1 VTGEAVALDASVA
14 LAASTVEVRF
24 GGTVRDRAGGAEV
37 MGGPEHSIAWLANKL
52 AEFDLA
58 LEAGMRV
65 MSGSF
70 TRQYKVERGDEVV
83 AAFAPFGTVRA
94 RFD

>member
-1 VTGEAVALDASVA
+1 
-14 LAASTVEVRF
+14 
-24 GGTVRDRAGGAEV
+24 
-37 MGGPEHSIAWLANKL
+37 
-52 AEFDLA
+52 
-58 LEAGMRV
+58 MRV

>member
-1 VTGEAVALDASVA
+1 MRLSEAF
-14 LAASTVEVRF
+14 VEVNLN
-24 GGTVRDRAGGAEV
+24 GALQEKASGAEV
-37 MGGPEHSIAWLANKL
+37 MGDPIASVTWLANKL

-70 TRQYKVERGDEVV
+70 TKQYRIKRGDQIESR
-83 AAFAPFGTVRA
+83 FTPFGAVSVA
-94 RFD
+94 FP

>member
-1 VTGEAVALDASVA
+1 MRLSEASVEVF
-14 LAASTVEVRF
+14 LNGLTQEMAS
-24 GGTVRDRAGGAEV
+24 GAEV
-37 MGGPEHSIAWLANKL
+37 LGDPIASVTWLANKL

-70 TRQYKVERGDEVV
+70 TKQYRIERGDRIESG
-83 AAFAPFGTVRA
+83 FIPFGTVSVD
-94 RFD
+94 FI